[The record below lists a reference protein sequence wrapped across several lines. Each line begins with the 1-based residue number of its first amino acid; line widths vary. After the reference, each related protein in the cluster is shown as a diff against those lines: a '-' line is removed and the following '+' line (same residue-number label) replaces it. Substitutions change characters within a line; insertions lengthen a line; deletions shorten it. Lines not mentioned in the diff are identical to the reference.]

1 MEAPARTPRTQAQ
14 RRDEMRRVLLDAA
27 VDSLVEHGFAG
38 TTTLEVQRRAGVSR
52 GALLHHFPSKAE
64 LLVATIGHLAE
75 LRARDLKARAA
86 ELPDGPAR
94 IDAVLDLLWECFA
107 GPLFQVTIELR
118 AAARTEPELR
128 RVLTTAERHVR
139 ERILHQAG
147 VMMGKD
153 VAARP
158 GFEAAMD
165 LTLHLMIGAATTAL
179 LHGEEA
185 RIGGLIAR
193 WKSLFPIVLL
203 NPIVPGDARATA
215 SAASKGRENRAD
227 HGEER

>member
-75 LRARDLKARAA
+75 MRALELKARAID
-86 ELPDGPAR
+86 LPAGPAR

-128 RVLTTAERHVR
+128 RVLTAAERGVR
-139 ERILHQAG
+139 DGILHQARA
-147 VMMGKD
+147 MMGKD
-153 VAARP
+153 VAAAP
-158 GFEAAMD
+158 GFEQAID

-185 RIGGLIAR
+185 RIGGLVRR
-193 WKSLFPIVLL
+193 WKTLFPLVLSGS
-203 NPIVPGDARATA
+203 PDT
-215 SAASKGRENRAD
+215 
-227 HGEER
+227 

>member
-64 LLVATIGHLAE
+64 LLVATIGHLVE
-75 LRARDLKARAA
+75 MRARELKARAG
-86 ELPDGPAR
+86 ELPEGPAR

-107 GPLFQVTIELR
+107 GPLFQVTLELR

-128 RVLTTAERHVR
+128 RVLTAAERGMR
-139 ERILHQAG
+139 DGILYQTRA
-147 VMMGKD
+147 MMGKD

-165 LTLHLMIGAATTAL
+165 LTLHLMMGAATTAL

-185 RIGGLIAR
+185 RIGGLIRR
-193 WKSLFPIVLL
+193 WQALFPLVLSG
-203 NPIVPGDARATA
+203 VPDNLPHATRTDTE
-215 SAASKGRENRAD
+215 STR
-227 HGEER
+227 

>member
-1 MEAPARTPRTQAQ
+1 MEAAARTPRTQAQ

-64 LLVATIGHLAE
+64 LLVATIGHLTE
-75 LRARDLKARAA
+75 LRARELKARAN
-86 ELPDGPAR
+86 ELPEGPAR

-107 GPLFQVTIELR
+107 GPLFQVSIELR

-128 RVLTTAERHVR
+128 RVLTVAERGVR
-139 ERILHQAG
+139 DGILHQTRA
-147 VMMGKD
+147 MMGKD

-158 GFEAAMD
+158 GFEAAID
-165 LTLHLMIGAATTAL
+165 LTLHLMMGAATTAL

-193 WKSLFPIVLL
+193 WKALFPLVLSGAPDSL
-203 NPIVPGDARATA
+203 PETSPDSPGDTR
-215 SAASKGRENRAD
+215 
-227 HGEER
+227 

>member
-14 RRDEMRRVLLDAA
+14 RRDDMRRLLLDAA

-75 LRARDLKARAA
+75 MRARDLKVRAA
-86 ELPDGPAR
+86 ELPSGPSR
-94 IDAVLDLLWECFA
+94 VDAVLDLLWECFG
-107 GPLFQVTIELR
+107 GPLFQVSIELR

-128 RVLTTAERHVR
+128 RVLTVAERHMR
-139 ERILHQAG
+139 DGILHQARA
-147 VMMGKD
+147 MMGKD
-153 VAARP
+153 IASAP
-158 GFEAAMD
+158 GFETAMD
-165 LTLHLMIGAATTAL
+165 LTLHLMIGTATTAL

-185 RIGGLIAR
+185 RIGALIAR
-193 WKSLFPIVLL
+193 WKTLFPAVL
-203 NPIVPGDARATA
+203 GA
-215 SAASKGRENRAD
+215 SP
-227 HGEER
+227 HT

>member
-1 MEAPARTPRTQAQ
+1 MEAAARTPRTQAQ

-64 LLVATIGHLAE
+64 LLVATIGHLTE
-75 LRARDLKARAA
+75 MRARELKARAN
-86 ELPDGPAR
+86 ELPEGPAR
-94 IDAVLDLLWECFA
+94 VDAVLDLLWECFA
-107 GPLFQVTIELR
+107 GPLFQVSIELR

-128 RVLTTAERHVR
+128 RVLTVAERGVR
-139 ERILHQAG
+139 DGILHQTRA
-147 VMMGKD
+147 MMGKD

-158 GFEAAMD
+158 GFEAAID
-165 LTLHLMIGAATTAL
+165 LTLHLMMGAATTAL

-193 WKSLFPIVLL
+193 WKALFPLVLSGAPDSL
-203 NPIVPGDARATA
+203 PETSPDSPGDTR
-215 SAASKGRENRAD
+215 
-227 HGEER
+227 

>member
-1 MEAPARTPRTQAQ
+1 
-14 RRDEMRRVLLDAA
+14 MRRVLLDAA

-64 LLVATIGHLAE
+64 LLVATIGHLTE
-75 LRARDLKARAA
+75 LRARELKARAN
-86 ELPDGPAR
+86 ELPEGPAR

-107 GPLFQVTIELR
+107 GPLFQVSIELR

-128 RVLTTAERHVR
+128 RVLTVAERGVR
-139 ERILHQAG
+139 DGILHQTRA
-147 VMMGKD
+147 MMGKD

-158 GFEAAMD
+158 AFEAAID
-165 LTLHLMIGAATTAL
+165 LTLHLMMGAATTAL

-193 WKSLFPIVLL
+193 WKALFPLVLSGAPDSL
-203 NPIVPGDARATA
+203 PETSPDSPGDTR
-215 SAASKGRENRAD
+215 
-227 HGEER
+227 

>member
-64 LLVATIGHLAE
+64 LLVATIGHLTE
-75 LRARDLKARAA
+75 MRARELKARAS
-86 ELPDGPAR
+86 ELPEGPAR

-107 GPLFQVTIELR
+107 GPLFQVSIELR

-128 RVLTTAERHVR
+128 RVLTAAERGVR
-139 ERILHQAG
+139 DGILAQTRA
-147 VMMGKD
+147 MMGKD

-158 GFEAAMD
+158 GFEAAID
-165 LTLHLMIGAATTAL
+165 LTLHLMMGAATTAL

-193 WKSLFPIVLL
+193 WKSMFPLVLSGA
-203 NPIVPGDARATA
+203 PDITPD
-215 SAASKGRENRAD
+215 
-227 HGEER
+227 

>member
-1 MEAPARTPRTQAQ
+1 MEASSRQPRTQAQ
-14 RRDEMRRVLLDAA
+14 RRDEMRQLLLDAA

-64 LLVATIGHLAE
+64 LLVATIGHLAGMRARE
-75 LRARDLKARAA
+75 LKLRAAG
-86 ELPDGPAR
+86 LPTGPAR
-94 IDAVLDLLWECFA
+94 VDAALDLLWECFA
-107 GPLFQVTIELR
+107 GPLFQVSIELR

-128 RVLTTAERHVR
+128 RVLTAAERDIR

-147 VMMGKD
+147 AMMGRE

-158 GFEAAMD
+158 GFEQAID

-193 WKSLFPIVLL
+193 WKSLFPVVLSAP
-203 NPIVPGDARATA
+203 NVP
-215 SAASKGRENRAD
+215 
-227 HGEER
+227 ERKTKT

>member
-1 MEAPARTPRTQAQ
+1 MEAAARTPRTQAQ
-14 RRDEMRRVLLDAA
+14 RRDEMRRVLLAAA

-64 LLVATIGHLAE
+64 LLVATIGHLTE
-75 LRARDLKARAA
+75 LRALELKARAA

-107 GPLFQVTIELR
+107 GPLFQVSLELR

-128 RVLTTAERHVR
+128 RVLTVAERGVR
-139 ERILHQAG
+139 DGILHQAKA
-147 VMMGKD
+147 MMGKD
-153 VAARP
+153 VASAP
-158 GFEAAMD
+158 GFEVAID

-179 LHGEEA
+179 LHGEQA
-185 RIGGLIAR
+185 HIDRLIAR
-193 WKSLFPIVLL
+193 WKALFPTVLS
-203 NPIVPGDARATA
+203 ATPDGPA
-215 SAASKGRENRAD
+215 TRNDTESTR
-227 HGEER
+227 

>member
-1 MEAPARTPRTQAQ
+1 MEAPARQPRTQAQ

-75 LRARDLKARAA
+75 MRARDLKARAA
-86 ELPDGPAR
+86 GLPDGPAR
-94 IDAVLDLLWECFA
+94 IDATLDLLWECFA
-107 GPLFQVTIELR
+107 GPLFQVSIELR

-128 RVLTTAERHVR
+128 RVLTAAERDIR
-139 ERILHQAG
+139 ERILHQAAA
-147 VMMGKD
+147 MMGKD

-158 GFEAAMD
+158 GFEVAMD

-185 RIGGLIAR
+185 RTGALIAR
-193 WKSLFPIVLL
+193 WKALFPCVL
-203 NPIVPGDARATA
+203 
-215 SAASKGRENRAD
+215 SAPNDPESPP
-227 HGEER
+227 

>member
-1 MEAPARTPRTQAQ
+1 MEAPARQPRTQAQ
-14 RRDEMRRVLLDAA
+14 RRDEMRRLLLDAA

-75 LRARDLKARAA
+75 MRARDLKARAA
-86 ELPDGPAR
+86 ELPAGPAR
-94 IDAVLDLLWECFA
+94 VDAVLDLLWECFA
-107 GPLFQVTIELR
+107 GPLFQVSIELR

-128 RVLTTAERHVR
+128 RVLTVAERDIR
-139 ERILHQAG
+139 DRILHQAG
-147 VMMGKD
+147 AMMGKD
-153 VAARP
+153 IAARP
-158 GFEAAMD
+158 GFEQALD

-193 WKSLFPIVLL
+193 WKKLFPLILSG
-203 NPIVPGDARATA
+203 ISDKAIRPGDTE
-215 SAASKGRENRAD
+215 SPT
-227 HGEER
+227 

>member
-1 MEAPARTPRTQAQ
+1 MEAPSRTPRTQAQ

-27 VDSLVEHGFAG
+27 VDSLIEHGFAG

-75 LRARDLKARAA
+75 MRAFELKARAA
-86 ELPDGPAR
+86 ELPEGPAR

-107 GPLFQVTIELR
+107 GPLFQVSIELR

-128 RVLTTAERHVR
+128 RVLTVAERGVR
-139 ERILHQAG
+139 DGILHQTSA
-147 VMMGKD
+147 MMGKD
-153 VAARP
+153 VAAAP
-158 GFEAAMD
+158 GFETAID

-185 RIGGLIAR
+185 RIGRLIAR
-193 WKSLFPIVLL
+193 WKALFHTVLS
-203 NPIVPGDARATA
+203 A
-215 SAASKGRENRAD
+215 SPDRPETPNDTESTR
-227 HGEER
+227 

>member
-64 LLVATIGHLAE
+64 LLVATIGHLTE
-75 LRARDLKARAA
+75 LRAHELKLRAA

-107 GPLFQVTIELR
+107 GPLFQVSIELR

-128 RVLTTAERHVR
+128 RVLTVAERGVR
-139 ERILHQAG
+139 DGILHQTRA
-147 VMMGKD
+147 MMGKD

-158 GFEAAMD
+158 GFEAAID
-165 LTLHLMIGAATTAL
+165 LTLHLMMGAATTAL

-193 WKSLFPIVLL
+193 WKALFPIVLSGPPD
-203 NPIVPGDARATA
+203 NHAR
-215 SAASKGRENRAD
+215 
-227 HGEER
+227 

>member
-1 MEAPARTPRTQAQ
+1 MEAPARTPLTQAQ

-27 VDSLVEHGFAG
+27 VESLVEHGFGG
-38 TTTLEVQRRAGVSR
+38 TTTLEVQRKAGVSR

-64 LLVATIGHLAE
+64 LLVATIGHLTE
-75 LRARDLKARAA
+75 MRARELKLRSAG
-86 ELPDGPAR
+86 LPAGPAR

-107 GPLFQVTIELR
+107 GPLFQVTLELR

-128 RVLTTAERHVR
+128 RVLTAAERGVR

-147 VMMGKD
+147 AMMGKD

-158 GFEAAMD
+158 GFEQAMD
-165 LTLHLMIGAATTAL
+165 LTLHLMMGAATTAL

-185 RIGGLIAR
+185 RTGGLIAR
-193 WKSLFPIVLL
+193 WKTLFPTVLFH
-203 NPIVPGDARATA
+203 PDRSET
-215 SAASKGRENRAD
+215 RAD
-227 HGEER
+227 TESTR

>member
-64 LLVATIGHLAE
+64 LLVATIGHLVE
-75 LRARDLKARAA
+75 MRARELKARAG
-86 ELPDGPAR
+86 ELPEGPAR

-107 GPLFQVTIELR
+107 GSLFQVTLELR

-128 RVLTTAERHVR
+128 RVLTAAERGMR
-139 ERILHQAG
+139 DGILYQTRA
-147 VMMGKD
+147 MMGRD

-165 LTLHLMIGAATTAL
+165 LTLHLMMGAATTAL

-185 RIGGLIAR
+185 RIGGLIRR
-193 WKSLFPIVLL
+193 WKALFPTMLSG
-203 NPIVPGDARATA
+203 VPDNHHDTRTDTE
-215 SAASKGRENRAD
+215 STR
-227 HGEER
+227 